1 MNQFSFTKKELK
13 EFQQDINTG
22 IKVTGSE
29 ELDYFKLPEC
39 ESSEIKEARSIDFD
53 LLPLLPTRYE
63 LALKI

>member
-13 EFQQDINTG
+13 EFQQDINTCTG

-29 ELDYFKLPEC
+29 ELQVARR
-39 ESSEIKEARSIDFD
+39 ESSVIKEAQSIDFD
-53 LLPLLPTRYE
+53 LLLPLPMRYE

>member
-39 ESSEIKEARSIDFD
+39 ESSEIKKA
-53 LLPLLPTRYE
+53 
-63 LALKI
+63 